1 MIQVFEA
8 IEKRIKPKYPRKF
21 RKLLDS
27 TAYTISSEDQEFLW
41 NAYTFARRAHKGQLR
56 LSGEPYFEHCYQT
69 ALNLAK
75 MNMDKVTLAGGLL
88 HDVLEDAEVT
98 IEDITEEF
106 GDEVSLLVKGVTKIS
121 ELDYKSSEEKQAG
134 NFRKLLFSVIE
145 DIRVILIKFADRLHN
160 MNTLE
165 YLPESKA
172 KRIALETRDIYA
184 PLAHRLGMGKVK
196 WELEDLALKA
206 LDPEA
211 YKSIDKKVKDRRG
224 ERERYIQKVAKPLKI
239 KLKQENIRAEI
250 SCRPNHFYSIHG
262 KMARR
267 QKPFE
272 EIYDLFAIRIIVD
285 SVSECYATLG
295 FVHSMHK
302 PVAERFKDFIAI
314 PKANGYQ
321 SIHTTIVGPGGRMV
335 EVQIRTH
342 EMDRTA
348 EDGIAAHWRYKEGKG
363 EEEDLDQYMK
373 WLRDLIETLQSDDSD
388 PSEFLTSLKID
399 LFKDEIFAFTP
410 KGELIQLPIGSTPV
424 DFAYAVHTEVGNH
437 CIGAKVS
444 GKMVPLN
451 TQLSSGDSVE
461 ILTSDSQTPNPS
473 HLKFVKTGKARSRIK
488 RWEKMERREQSVK
501 LGREI
506 IQKQFKRKKIP
517 KINKKLGQVLES
529 TKFTSL
535 EELYS
540 AVGLGNFAIEKL
552 LNIIL
557 PPEIK
562 EKQKTEEKGK
572 KSFFDLARR
581 RVKGVR
587 VQGIDNIM
595 INFGKCCQPIPG
607 DEIVGFITKGKGVII
622 HRVDCK
628 DSAHL
633 FSSQERT
640 IEVEWDTGKKDEFLV
655 RLQIQARER
664 KHFLRD
670 LTESIST
677 TNTNILSLDLEVMD
691 EIASVKLLVQVKDLK
706 HFNNVR
712 KKIGDISGIIGVE
725 RG

>member
-8 IEKRIKPKYPRKF
+8 IEKRVKPKFPRKF
-21 RKLLDS
+21 RKLLES
-27 TAYTISSEDQEFLW
+27 TAYKISPEDEEFLW

-75 MNMDKVTLAGGLL
+75 MNMDKATLAGGLL

-98 IEDITEEF
+98 IEDITKEF
-106 GDEVSLLVKGVTKIS
+106 GEEVSLLVKGVTKIS
-121 ELDYKSSEEKQAG
+121 ELDYKSNEEKQAG

-165 YLPESKA
+165 YLPVSKA

-184 PLAHRLGMGKVK
+184 PLAHRLGMGRVK
-196 WELEDLALKA
+196 WELEDLSLKI
-206 LDPEA
+206 LEPEA
-211 YKSIDKKVKDRRG
+211 YKNIDKKIKGKRG
-224 ERERYIQKVAKPLKI
+224 ERERYIQKVAKPLKNR
-239 KLKQENIRAEI
+239 LKQENISAEI
-250 SCRPNHFYSIHG
+250 SGRPKHFYSIHG
-262 KMARR
+262 KMSRR

-272 EIYDLFAIRIIVD
+272 EIYDLFAMRIIVD
-285 SVSECYATLG
+285 SISECYATLG
-295 FVHSMHK
+295 LVHSMHK

-335 EVQIRTH
+335 EVQIRTQ

-348 EDGIAAHWRYKEGKG
+348 EDGIAAHWRYKEDKG
-363 EEEDLDQYMK
+363 EEEDLDQYVN
-373 WLRDLIETLQSDDSD
+373 WLRELIESLQSDESD

-410 KGELIQLPIGSTPV
+410 KGELIQLPTGSTPV
-424 DFAYAVHTEVGNH
+424 DFAYFVHTEVGNH
-437 CIGAKVS
+437 CIGAKVN

-451 TQLSSGDSVE
+451 TKLSSGDSVE

-488 RWEKMERREQSVK
+488 RWENIERREKAVK
-501 LGREI
+501 LGKEI
-506 IQKQFKRKKIP
+506 IEKKFKRKKIS
-517 KINKKLGQVLES
+517 KINKKLEQILES
-529 TKFTSL
+529 TVYKSV

-540 AVGLGNFAIEKL
+540 AVGLGNFSIEKL
-552 LNIIL
+552 LNIVM
-557 PPEIK
+557 PPEVK
-562 EKQKTEEKGK
+562 DEQKDDEKSTR
-572 KSFFDLARR
+572 SFFDRARR

-587 VQGIDNIM
+587 VQGMDNIM

-607 DEIVGFITKGKGVII
+607 DNIIGFITRGKGVVI

-633 FSSQERT
+633 FSSQERS
-640 IEVEWDTGKKDEFLV
+640 IEVEWDTGRKDEFLV

-691 EIASVKLLVQVKDLK
+691 EIASVKLVVQVKDLK
-706 HFNNVR
+706 HFNSVR
-712 KKIGDISGIIGVE
+712 NKISDISGIIGVE
-725 RG
+725 RV

>member
-8 IEKRIKPKYPRKF
+8 IEKRVKPKFTRKF
-21 RKLLDS
+21 RKLLYS
-27 TAYTISSEDQEFLW
+27 TAYKISPEDEEFLW

-75 MNMDKVTLAGGLL
+75 MNMDMVTLAGGLL

-98 IEDITEEF
+98 IEDITREF
-106 GDEVSLLVKGVTKIS
+106 GEEVSLLVKGVTKIS
-121 ELDYKSSEEKQAG
+121 ELDYKSNEEKQAG

-184 PLAHRLGMGKVK
+184 PLAHRLGMGRVK
-196 WELEDLALKA
+196 WELEDLSLKV
-206 LDPEA
+206 LEPEA
-211 YKSIDKKVKDRRG
+211 YKNIDKKIKGKRG
-224 ERERYIQKVAKPLKI
+224 ERERYIQKVAKPLKNR
-239 KLKQENIRAEI
+239 LKQENISAEI
-250 SCRPNHFYSIHG
+250 SGRPKHFYSIHG
-262 KMARR
+262 KMSRR

-285 SVSECYATLG
+285 SISECYATLG
-295 FVHSMHK
+295 LVHSMHK

-335 EVQIRTH
+335 EVQIRTQ

-348 EDGIAAHWRYKEGKG
+348 EDGIAAHWRYKEAKG

-373 WLRDLIETLQSDDSD
+373 WLRELIESLQSDDSD

-410 KGELIQLPIGSTPV
+410 KGELIQLPTGSTPV
-424 DFAYAVHTEVGNH
+424 DFAYFVHTEVGHH
-437 CIGAKVS
+437 CIGAKVN

-451 TQLSSGDSVE
+451 TKLSSGDSVE

-488 RWEKMERREQSVK
+488 RWENMERREKAVK
-501 LGREI
+501 LGKEI
-506 IQKQFKRKKIP
+506 IEKKFKRKKIP
-517 KINKKLGQVLES
+517 KINKKLEQVLES
-529 TKFTSL
+529 TSYKSV

-540 AVGLGNFAIEKL
+540 AVGLGNFSIEKI
-552 LNIIL
+552 LNIVV
-557 PPEIK
+557 PPGVK
-562 EKQKTEEKGK
+562 DKQKDEEKSK
-572 KSFFDLARR
+572 KSFFDRARR

-587 VQGIDNIM
+587 VQGMDNIM

-607 DEIVGFITKGKGVII
+607 DNIFGFITRGQGVVI

-633 FSSQERT
+633 FSSQERS
-640 IEVEWDTGKKDEFLV
+640 IEVEWDTGRKDEFLV

-691 EIASVKLLVQVKDLK
+691 EIASVKLVVQVKNLK
-706 HFNNVR
+706 HFNSVR
-712 KKIGDISGIIGVE
+712 DKITEITGIIGVE
-725 RG
+725 RV

>member
-1 MIQVFEA
+1 MMQVFEA
-8 IEKRIKPKYPRKF
+8 IEKRVKPKFPRKF
-21 RKLLDS
+21 RKLLES
-27 TAYTISSEDQEFLW
+27 TAYKISPDDEEFLW

-98 IEDITEEF
+98 IEDISKEF
-106 GDEVSLLVKGVTKIS
+106 GEEVSLLVKGVTKIS
-121 ELDYKSSEEKQAG
+121 ELDYKSNEEKQAG

-184 PLAHRLGMGKVK
+184 PLAHRLGMAKVK
-196 WELEDLALKA
+196 WELEDLSLKV

-211 YKSIDKKVKDRRG
+211 YKNIDKKIKGKRG
-224 ERERYIQKVAKPLKI
+224 ERERYIQKVAKPLKNR
-239 KLKQENIRAEI
+239 LKQENISAEI
-250 SCRPNHFYSIHG
+250 SGRPKHFYSIHG

-272 EIYDLFAIRIIVD
+272 EIYDLFAIRIIVETI
-285 SVSECYATLG
+285 SECYATLG
-295 FVHSMHK
+295 LVHSMHK

-335 EVQIRTH
+335 EVQIRTQ

-348 EDGIAAHWRYKEGKG
+348 EDGIAAHWRYKEDRG
-363 EEEDLDQYMK
+363 EEEDLDQYMN
-373 WLRDLIETLQSDDSD
+373 WLRELIESLQSDDSD

-410 KGELIQLPIGSTPV
+410 KGELIQLPTGSTPV
-424 DFAYAVHTEVGNH
+424 DFAYFVHTEVGNH
-437 CIGAKVS
+437 CIGAKVN

-451 TQLSSGDSVE
+451 AKLSSGDSVE
-461 ILTSDSQTPNPS
+461 ILTSDSQTPNPA

-488 RWEKMERREQSVK
+488 RWENMERREKAVK
-501 LGREI
+501 LGKEI
-506 IQKQFKRKKIP
+506 IEKQFKRKKIP
-517 KINKKLGQVLES
+517 KINKKLDLVLES
-529 TKFTSL
+529 TDYKSV

-540 AVGLGNFAIEKL
+540 AVGLGNFSIEKL
-552 LNIIL
+552 LNIVI
-557 PPEIK
+557 PPEVMDEHK
-562 EKQKTEEKGK
+562 DEEKSK
-572 KSFFDLARR
+572 RSFFDRARR
-581 RVKGVR
+581 RVKGIR
-587 VQGIDNIM
+587 VQGMDNIM

-607 DEIVGFITKGKGVII
+607 DDIIGFITRGKGVMI

-633 FSSQERT
+633 FSSQERS
-640 IEVEWDTGKKDEFLV
+640 IEVEWDTGRKDEFLV

-691 EIASVKLLVQVKDLK
+691 EIASVKLVVQVKDLK

-712 KKIGDISGIIGVE
+712 KKISDISGIIGVE